1 MKKHIEVVHKKS
13 GGGGGAVYG
22 LGIIGALIYYLGNM
36 TSFSD
41 FFWGVL
47 KSLLWPAFLIHRA
60 LEVLG
65 M

>member
-22 LGIIGALIYYLGNM
+22 LGIIGALFYYLKDINSLG
-36 TSFSD
+36 D
-41 FFWGVL
+41 FLLGVI
-47 KSLLWPAFLIHRA
+47 KALLWPAFLIYQA
-60 LEVLG
+60 LGALG